1 MTTDHT
7 YTIAGIKLAAVIVGS
22 MVLVGWAFDIVVLK
36 SILPGW
42 VSMKANTAFC
52 FILTGVALL
61 LTTIPPV
68 AFNLNSAI
76 STPHSTDSAIA
87 RVTTT

>member
-7 YTIAGIKLAAVIVGS
+7 YTVAGIKPAAVLVGS
-22 MVLVGWAFDIVVLK
+22 MVLAGWAFDIAVLK

-61 LTTIPPV
+61 LTAIPPV
-68 AFNLNSAI
+68 VFSLNSAI
-76 STPHSTDSAIA
+76 
-87 RVTTT
+87 RNR